1 MSSNNT
7 IPREDFINRRN
18 RFMKKIGDGNIAIL
32 VSGEEIIRNGDV
44 YYPFR
49 QNSSFHYLTGF
60 PEPSSVAV
68 FTPGSSKPY
77 TLFVRKHDPVMETWV
92 GPRIG
97 LRKAISRYDANQTFD
112 IDELSSELPKL
123 IKKSDSVWYSVGTN
137 STIDQLVT
145 NQIAERRDGRQRG
158 GSPLNALRDPQE
170 IIDSLRVIKSNN
182 EVNALQEAINITAAG
197 LANIEQLD
205 KPGRTEYEV
214 QAILESEYRRLGS
227 VRDGFPSIVAAGN
240 NSCTLH
246 YTANRARIKNK
257 DLLLLDTGAEWDLYS
272 ADVSRTYPASGKFTS
287 AQKDVYEIVLSAQQ
301 TAIESV
307 KPGVTFY
314 EPHKAAVRVLIDGL
328 KNLKVLKGTRK
339 SIENSFAY
347 RPFYM
352 HGTSHWLGLD
362 VHDAGNYSNPD
373 QTPVKLK
380 SGMVLTVEPG
390 LYFPMNIDGVPKEL
404 RGIGIRIEDDILVTR
419 NGQRNL
425 SEAIPSKINE
435 IST

>member
-1 MSSNNT
+1 
-7 IPREDFINRRN
+7 
-18 RFMKKIGDGNIAIL
+18 
-32 VSGEEIIRNGDV
+32 
-44 YYPFR
+44 
-49 QNSSFHYLTGF
+49 
-60 PEPSSVAV
+60 V
-68 FTPGSSKPY
+68 FAPGSSKPY

-123 IKKSDSVWYSVGTN
+123 IKKSDSVWYSIGTN

-158 GSPLNALRDPQE
+158 GSPLNAVRDPQE

-246 YTANRARIKNK
+246 YTANRARIKNG

-272 ADVSRTYPASGKFTS
+272 ADVSRTYPANGKFTS
-287 AQKDVYEIVLSAQQ
+287 AQKDVYEVVLSAQQ

-307 KPGVTFY
+307 RPGTTFY
-314 EPHKAAVRVLIDGL
+314 EPHHAAVRVLIDGL
-328 KNLKVLKGTRK
+328 KDLKVLKGTNK
-339 SIENSFAY
+339 SIEKSFLY

-362 VHDAGNYSNPD
+362 VHDAGNYSDPN
-373 QTPVKLK
+373 QTPVTLK
-380 SGMVLTVEPG
+380 AGMVLTIEPG
-390 LYFPMNIDGVPKEL
+390 LYFPKNIEGVPKEL
-404 RGIGIRIEDDILVTR
+404 KGIGIRIEDDVLVTKTSR
-419 NGQRNL
+419 RNL
-425 SEAIPSKINE
+425 SSAIPSKIDE
-435 IST
+435 ISD

>member
-7 IPREDFINRRN
+7 IPREEFTNRRN
-18 RFMKKIGDGNIAIL
+18 QFMKKIGDGNIAIL
-32 VSGEEIIRNGDV
+32 VSGEEVIRNGDV
-44 YYPFR
+44 YFPFR

-60 PEPSSVAV
+60 PEPSCVAV
-68 FTPGSSKPY
+68 FAPGSNKPY

-97 LRKAISRYDANQTFD
+97 LRKAISQYDANQTFD
-112 IDELSSELPKL
+112 INELSSELPKL
-123 IKKSDSVWYSVGTN
+123 IKMSNDVWYSVGAN
-137 STIDQLVT
+137 STIDQLIKD
-145 NQIAERRDGRQRG
+145 QIVERRDGRQRG
-158 GSPLNALRDPQE
+158 GASLTALRDPQE
-170 IIDSLRVIKSNN
+170 TIDNLRVIKSSS
-182 EVNALQEAINITAAG
+182 EISAIQEAINITSAG
-197 LANIEQLD
+197 LANVEHLS
-205 KPGRTEYEV
+205 KTGKTEYEV

-227 VRDGFPSIVAAGN
+227 PRDGFPSIVAAGN

-246 YTANRARIKNK
+246 YTANRARIKNG

-307 KPGVTFY
+307 RPGMTFY
-314 EPHKAAVRVLIDGL
+314 EPHEAAVRVLIDGL
-328 KNLKVLKGTRK
+328 KDLKVLKGTRK
-339 SIENSFAY
+339 SIEKSFAY

-362 VHDAGNYSNPD
+362 VHDVGNYSNPD

-390 LYFPMNIDGVPKEL
+390 LYFPTNIDGIPKEL
-404 RGIGIRIEDDILVTR
+404 KGIGIRIEDDILVTR
-419 NGQRNL
+419 TGRRNL
-425 SEAIPSKINE
+425 SEAIPSKIDE
-435 IST
+435 ISA

>member
-1 MSSNNT
+1 MSSNNI
-7 IPREDFINRRN
+7 IPREDFITRRN

-68 FTPGSSKPY
+68 FAPGSSKPY

-97 LRKAISRYDANQTFD
+97 LRKAMSHYDADQTFD
-112 IDELSSELPKL
+112 IEKLALELPQL
-123 IKKSDSVWYSVGTN
+123 IKMSDSIWYSIGTN
-137 STIDQLVT
+137 STIDQLIT

-158 GSPLNALRDPQE
+158 GLPLSAVRDPQE
-170 IIDSLRVIKSNN
+170 IIDDLRVIKSNN
-182 EVNALQEAINITAAG
+182 EINALQKAINITASG
-197 LANIEQLD
+197 LDKIQHLD
-205 KPGRTEYEV
+205 KPGKTEYEV

-246 YTANRARIKNK
+246 YTANRARIKNG

-272 ADVSRTYPASGKFTS
+272 ADVSRTYPANGKFTS
-287 AQKDVYEIVLSAQQ
+287 AQKDVYEVVLSAQQ

-307 KPGVTFY
+307 KPGKNFY
-314 EPHKAAVRVLIDGL
+314 EPHQAAVRVLIDGL
-328 KNLKVLKGTRK
+328 KDLKVLKGTQK
-339 SIENSFAY
+339 SIEKSFSY

-362 VHDAGNYSNPD
+362 VHDAGSYSDPD

-380 SGMVLTVEPG
+380 AGMVLTIEPG
-390 LYFPMNIDGVPKEL
+390 LYFPKNIEGVPKEL
-404 RGIGIRIEDDILVTR
+404 KGIGIRIEDDVLVTR
-419 NGQRNL
+419 TSRRNL
-425 SEAIPSKINE
+425 SAAIPSKTDE
-435 IST
+435 ISA